1 MPQYIA
7 RMTIN
12 SRSGADALQGKSGP
26 RQRNR
31 LSPRRLES
39 LHHANLRSRFWLR
52 GHISLIGLLTLG
64 VAWGA
69 SVLMR
74 GAGIESLAVRYA
86 GALGLA
92 YLVYLLLLG
101 LWAHLLARRASSE
114 SIASHADVLDLVD
127 VVDLASDVGG
137 RALIRGGGN
146 VARSLRS
153 EAPAGGVM
161 EDAAE
166 IGGRAIGLAFEAEEG
181 AVVAVPVVVVILI
194 AAAVAASAGL
204 LFFWVFGVEVLLAVA
219 AEVAMGITAGSL
231 ARRTYSAWHDNIL
244 ESWLVIAV
252 KKTILPMLLVIG
264 LAAAVGW
271 AVNHYVP
278 QAHLLPEAVKLWRAA
293 SP

>member
-1 MPQYIA
+1 
-7 RMTIN
+7 MTVN
-12 SRSGADALQGKSGP
+12 SRSSADQTQGKSGSP
-26 RQRNR
+26 RSNR
-31 LSPRRLES
+31 LAPERLAS
-39 LHHANLRSRFWLR
+39 QHHANLRSHFWLR

-64 VAWGA
+64 VAWGG

-92 YLVYLLLLG
+92 YLVYVLLLG
-101 LWAHLLARRASSE
+101 LWAHLLARRANSGSVAGD
-114 SIASHADVLDLVD
+114 IVDALD
-127 VVDLASDVGG
+127 VVDIASDIGG
-137 RALIRGGGN
+137 RAIIRGGSN
-146 VARSLRS
+146 AARLLSS
-153 EAPAGGVM
+153 EAPAGSGVM
-161 EDAAE
+161 RDAAE
-166 IGGRAIGLAFEAEEG
+166 IGGKAIGLAFEAEEG
-181 AVVAVPVVVVILI
+181 AIVAVPVVVVILI
-194 AAAVAASAGL
+194 AIAVAASAGL

-231 ARRTYSAWHDNIL
+231 ARRTYGAWHENIL

-278 QAHLLPEAVKLWRAA
+278 QAHSLPEAVKLWRTANA
-293 SP
+293 